1 MAITLPSILQDLDFS
16 RARVPEVNISRPRVP
31 EVNIRV
37 PEVNLTAPKAVTEGI
52 DAIGERIESLTQR
65 VGPLRRKPPEPTAP
79 VAAVP
84 AALVA
89 GVGIGL
95 GIMWLIDPAE
105 GRRRRALIADQI
117 HRVIRSVRG
126 ALGGRANDIRN
137 RAQGVAATGSGAIS
151 SIGGQD
157 GGTEAGTIDVA
168 APSGFLDAESQFP
181 GTSGTS
187 GTTEPALE
195 TVTTYGSSRS
205 STLSANAADEAGSPS
220 AGWTGGGSTQSG
232 QGWSEGDR
240 AGATTDAWSQG
251 AGASAGGWSSGSGT
265 GGGTGA
271 NGEWPREESLG
282 STKGG

>member
-1 MAITLPSILQDLDFS
+1 MAITLPSILKDLDISRPRVPEIDIS
-16 RARVPEVNISRPRVP
+16 RARVPEVKVRVP
-31 EVNIRV
+31 D
-37 PEVNLTAPKAVTEGI
+37 VNLSAPKAVTDGI
-52 DAIGERIESLTQR
+52 DAIGDRIEALTQR
-65 VGPLRRKPPEPTAP
+65 VGPLRRRPPEPTAP

-105 GRRRRALIADQI
+105 GRRRRALIVDQI
-117 HRVIRSVRG
+117 HRIIASVRG
-126 ALGGRANDIRN
+126 ALGGRATDIRN
-137 RAQGVAATGSGAIS
+137 RAQGVAATGIGAIS

-157 GGTEAGTIDVA
+157 SGTEAGTIDVA

-181 GTSGTS
+181 ESS
-187 GTTEPALE
+187 RTTEPALE
-195 TVTTYGSSRS
+195 SVTTYGSARS

-232 QGWSEGDR
+232 QGWSEGAP

-251 AGASAGGWSSGSGT
+251 AGSSTGGWSSGSGV
-265 GGGTGA
+265 GGGTGT

-282 STKGG
+282 TTKGG